1 MQSQEYF
8 IMSNFRLK
16 VFCCVAKNL
25 SYTKAAQE
33 LDITQPA
40 ITKHIHELEGQYKVR
55 LFERMGNKI
64 ILTHAGEVFLNHSI
78 DILHQ
83 YSRLD
88 FDMNIL
94 HGSYSGHLRIGAST
108 TIAQY
113 VLPKVLAKFTSKFP
127 DIQLSL
133 VSGNSDDIEK
143 ELLSHHIDLGLIEGN
158 KRLPN
163 LKYTHFME
171 DELVLITSTKSRYA
185 HLDEISKEELSTIPL
200 VLRENGSG
208 TLSVLNT
215 ALEKIGLKISLL
227 NVLMQLGS
235 SESIKLFL
243 ENADVASVIS
253 FRCVTKELLSGTFK
267 IIELP
272 ELEMK
277 RDFCFMQLQGDEED
291 LSSLLMQFAIHES
304 NV

>member
-1 MQSQEYF
+1 
-8 IMSNFRLK
+8 MSNFRLQ
-16 VFCCVAKNL
+16 VFCSVAKNL

-40 ITKHIHELEGQYKVR
+40 ITKHIHELETQYKVR

-64 ILTHAGEVFLNHSI
+64 TLTHAGEVFLNHCI
-78 DILHQ
+78 DILHG

-94 HGSYSGHLRIGAST
+94 HGDYSGNLRIGAST

-113 VLPKVLAKFTSKFP
+113 VLPTILAKFTSKFP
-127 DIQLSL
+127 DIKISL
-133 VSGNSDDIEK
+133 VSGNSDEIEK
-143 ELLSHHIDLGLIEGN
+143 ELLNHHIDLGLIEGD
-158 KRLPN
+158 KRLSN
-163 LKYTHFME
+163 LKYTHFMD
-171 DELVLITSTKSRYA
+171 DELVAITSTRSHYA
-185 HLDEISKEELSTIPL
+185 HLDEISKEELPTVPL

-215 ALEKIGLKISLL
+215 ALEKIGLKTSLL

-243 ENADVASVIS
+243 ENADAVSIIS
-253 FRCVTKELLSGTFK
+253 FRCVTRELIGGILK
-267 IIELP
+267 VIELP

-277 RDFCFMQLQGDEED
+277 REFCFMQLQGDEEG
-291 LSSLLMQFAIHES
+291 LPSLFMQFAIHEN

>member
-1 MQSQEYF
+1 
-8 IMSNFRLK
+8 MSNFRLK

-40 ITKHIHELEGQYKVR
+40 ITKHIHELETQYKVR

-78 DILHQ
+78 DILHE

-94 HGSYSGHLRIGAST
+94 HGGHSGNLRIGAST

-113 VLPKVLAKFTSKFP
+113 VLPTILAKFTSKFP
-127 DIQLSL
+127 DIKISL
-133 VSGNSDDIEK
+133 ISGNSDDIEK
-143 ELLSHHIDLGLIEGN
+143 ELLNHHIDLGLIEGN

-163 LKYTHFME
+163 LKYTHFMD
-171 DELVLITSTKSRYA
+171 DELVAITSTKSRYA
-185 HLDEISKEELSTIPL
+185 HLDEISKEELLTIPL

-215 ALEKIGLKISLL
+215 ALERIGLKISLL

-277 RDFCFMQLQGDEED
+277 RDFCFMQLQGDEEG
-291 LSSLLMQFAIHES
+291 LPALFMQFAIHEN

>member
-40 ITKHIHELEGQYKVR
+40 ITKHIHELEAQYKVR

-163 LKYTHFME
+163 LKYTHFMD

-208 TLSVLNT
+208 TLSILNT

-253 FRCVTKELLSGTFK
+253 FRCVTKELLNGTFK

>member
-1 MQSQEYF
+1 
-8 IMSNFRLK
+8 MSNFRLK

-40 ITKHIHELEGQYKVR
+40 ITKHIHELETQYKVR

-78 DILHQ
+78 DILHE

-94 HGSYSGHLRIGAST
+94 HGGHSGNLRIGAST

-113 VLPKVLAKFTSKFP
+113 VLPTILAKFTSKFP
-127 DIQLSL
+127 DIKISL
-133 VSGNSDDIEK
+133 VSGNSDEIEK
-143 ELLSHHIDLGLIEGN
+143 ELLNHHIDLGLIEGN

-163 LKYTHFME
+163 LKYTHFMD
-171 DELVLITSTKSRYA
+171 DELVAITSTKSRYA
-185 HLDEISKEELSTIPL
+185 HLDELSKEDLLTIPL

-215 ALEKIGLKISLL
+215 ALERIGLKISLL

-277 RDFCFMQLQGDEED
+277 RDFCFMQLQGDEEG
-291 LSSLLMQFAIHES
+291 LPSLFMQFAIHE
-304 NV
+304 NHV

>member
-1 MQSQEYF
+1 
-8 IMSNFRLK
+8 MSNFRLK

-40 ITKHIHELEGQYKVR
+40 ITKHIHELETQYKVR

-78 DILHQ
+78 DILHE

-94 HGSYSGHLRIGAST
+94 HGGHSGNLRIGAST

-113 VLPKVLAKFTSKFP
+113 VLPTILAKFTSKFP
-127 DIQLSL
+127 DIKISL
-133 VSGNSDDIEK
+133 ISGNSDDIEK
-143 ELLSHHIDLGLIEGN
+143 ELLNHHIDLGLIEGN

-163 LKYTHFME
+163 LKYTHFMY
-171 DELVLITSTKSRYA
+171 DELVAITSTKSRYA
-185 HLDEISKEELSTIPL
+185 HLDEISKEDLLTLPL

-215 ALEKIGLKISLL
+215 ALERIGLKISLL
-227 NVLMQLGS
+227 HVLMQLGS

-243 ENADVASVIS
+243 ENADAASVIS
-253 FRCVTKELLSGTFK
+253 FRCVTKELLSGIFK

-277 RDFCFMQLQGDEED
+277 RDFCFMQLQGDEEG
-291 LSSLLMQFAIHES
+291 LPSLFMQFAIHE
-304 NV
+304 NHV

>member
-40 ITKHIHELEGQYKVR
+40 ITKHIHELEAQYKVR

-163 LKYTHFME
+163 MKYTHFMD

>member
-1 MQSQEYF
+1 
-8 IMSNFRLK
+8 MSNFRLK
-16 VFCCVAKNL
+16 VFCYVAKNL

-40 ITKHIHELEGQYKVR
+40 ITKHIHELETQYKVR

-78 DILHQ
+78 DILHE

-94 HGSYSGHLRIGAST
+94 HGGHSGNLRIGAST

-113 VLPKVLAKFTSKFP
+113 VLPTILAKFTSKFP
-127 DIQLSL
+127 DIKISL
-133 VSGNSDDIEK
+133 ISGNSDDIEK
-143 ELLSHHIDLGLIEGN
+143 ELLNHHIDLGLIEGN

-163 LKYTHFME
+163 LKYTHFMD
-171 DELVLITSTKSRYA
+171 DELVAITSTKSRYA
-185 HLDEISKEELSTIPL
+185 HLDEISKEDLLTLPL

-215 ALEKIGLKISLL
+215 ALERIGLKISLL

-235 SESIKLFL
+235 S
-243 ENADVASVIS
+243 
-253 FRCVTKELLSGTFK
+253 
-267 IIELP
+267 
-272 ELEMK
+272 
-277 RDFCFMQLQGDEED
+277 
-291 LSSLLMQFAIHES
+291 
-304 NV
+304 

>member
-40 ITKHIHELEGQYKVR
+40 ITKHIHELEAQYKVR

-133 VSGNSDDIEK
+133 VSGNSDEIEK

>member
-40 ITKHIHELEGQYKVR
+40 ITKHIHELEAQYKVR

>member
-1 MQSQEYF
+1 
-8 IMSNFRLK
+8 MSNFRLK

-40 ITKHIHELEGQYKVR
+40 ITKHIHELETQYKVR

-78 DILHQ
+78 DILHE

-94 HGSYSGHLRIGAST
+94 HGGHSGNLRIGAST

-113 VLPKVLAKFTSKFP
+113 VLPTILAKFTSKFP
-127 DIQLSL
+127 DIKISL
-133 VSGNSDDIEK
+133 ISGNSDDIEK
-143 ELLSHHIDLGLIEGN
+143 ELLNHHIDLGLIEGN

-163 LKYTHFME
+163 LKYTHFMD
-171 DELVLITSTKSRYA
+171 DELVAITSTKSRYA
-185 HLDEISKEELSTIPL
+185 HLDEISKEDLLTLPL

-215 ALEKIGLKISLL
+215 ALERIGLKISLL

-243 ENADVASVIS
+243 ENADAASVIS

-277 RDFCFMQLQGDEED
+277 RDFCFMQLQGDEEG
-291 LSSLLMQFAIHES
+291 LPALFMQFAIHEN

>member
-1 MQSQEYF
+1 
-8 IMSNFRLK
+8 MSNFRLK

-40 ITKHIHELEGQYKVR
+40 ITKHIHELEAQYKVR

-133 VSGNSDDIEK
+133 VSGNSDEIEK

>member
-40 ITKHIHELEGQYKVR
+40 ITKHIHELEAQYKVR

-163 LKYTHFME
+163 LKYTHFMD

-208 TLSVLNT
+208 TLSILNT

>member
-40 ITKHIHELEGQYKVR
+40 ITKHIHELEAQYKVR

-304 NV
+304 DV

>member
-1 MQSQEYF
+1 LQDKEDF
-8 IMSNFRLK
+8 IMSNFRLR

-25 SYTKAAQE
+25 SYTKAALE
-33 LDITQPA
+33 LNITQPA
-40 ITKHIHELEGQYKVR
+40 ITKHIHELEMQYKVR

-64 ILTHAGEVFLNHSI
+64 TLTRAGKVFLNHSI
-78 DILHQ
+78 DILHE

-94 HGSYSGHLRIGAST
+94 HGDYNGTLRIGAST

-113 VLPKVLAKFTSKFP
+113 VLPTILAKFTSKFP
-127 DIQLSL
+127 EIKISL
-133 VSGNSDDIEK
+133 ASGNSDDIEK
-143 ELLSHHIDLGLIEGN
+143 ELLNHNIDLGLIEGN

-163 LKYTHFME
+163 LKYTHFMD
-171 DELVLITSTKSRYA
+171 DELVAITSTKSRYA
-185 HLDEISKEELSTIPL
+185 HLDELSKEEFNTVPF

-215 ALEKIGLKISLL
+215 ALEKIGIKTSSL

-243 ENADVASVIS
+243 ENADAISVIS
-253 FRCVTKELLSGTFK
+253 FRCVTRELVNEILK

-277 RDFCFMQLQGDEED
+277 REFCFMQLQGEAEG
-291 LSSLLMQFAIHES
+291 LPSLFMKFAMHET
-304 NV
+304 NI